1 MMKKYAYLDTVRSIA
16 VLFVFI
22 SHYAMFFNFERLDWV
37 YNIFFGN
44 KIGVFLFLVVSGFL
58 AMNSLK
64 KSDGCLVFYK
74 KRLIRIVIPYL
85 FAYISMSLI
94 FLFLGIFNN
103 YFLTPLPL
111 TRIMY
116 TGGNYVSFLLSCFP
130 VDLNLIYWLGLNNYF
145 FIGEWFIGAIL
156 ILYLFSPLLKKLI
169 EKTGIYSYF
178 IMLIIVATLYFFNAK
193 QYLFLESLPFFWGYH
208 LHIYLLGFLI
218 YIYMP
223 KVEIARKTLI
233 LGFLLLLVVFIFHM
247 IYYADLYSLPDRLYN
262 NFGSYI
268 LNQFLFVNFFF
279 VFLKYLNDKF
289 DLSKFNQFSKYS
301 YCFMLIHH
309 VILYAVTNIF
319 SPTQYSKFGLLFFGV
334 VSFLITLFLSVKI
347 TNLYKPIEEKIINK
361 FCD

>member
-1 MMKKYAYLDTVRSIA
+1 
-16 VLFVFI
+16 
-22 SHYAMFFNFERLDWV
+22 
-37 YNIFFGN
+37 
-44 KIGVFLFLVVSGFL
+44 
-58 AMNSLK
+58 
-64 KSDGCLVFYK
+64 
-74 KRLIRIVIPYL
+74 
-85 FAYISMSLI
+85 
-94 FLFLGIFNN
+94 
-103 YFLTPLPL
+103 
-111 TRIMY
+111 
-116 TGGNYVSFLLSCFP
+116 
-130 VDLNLIYWLGLNNYF
+130 
-145 FIGEWFIGAIL
+145 
-156 ILYLFSPLLKKLI
+156 
-169 EKTGIYSYF
+169 
-178 IMLIIVATLYFFNAK
+178 
-193 QYLFLESLPFFWGYH
+193 
-208 LHIYLLGFLI
+208 
-218 YIYMP
+218 MP